1 MNQETWAAVRG
12 ATRYEFKMQIR
23 RGIVWIIL
31 PLGILL
37 SLTGPT
43 TPWRISAD
51 TPLIEAVTEWALL
64 TQILLPVLFGILLA
78 DRLPRDKRIGVNEL
92 FETMPSPAG
101 GRFLGKYLG
110 STMATLIPILVFY
123 LFGVTYLLVARGDW
137 LALPLGLLVFVTVN
151 LPGLLF
157 VAAFSIACPAVI
169 WTPLYQFLF
178 VGYWVW
184 GNLLL
189 QGPSSGLYIPIPSLS
204 HTLLTPIGFYIAG
217 GLYGVYTSELAATFS
232 DGLISI
238 FLLVSGAVIP
248 LVCAHHYLRWQ
259 QARQ

>member
-1 MNQETWAAVRG
+1 MKLKLGPAAWG

-23 RGIVWIIL
+23 RPIVWIIL

-43 TPWRISAD
+43 TPWRIPAD
-51 TPLIEAVTEWALL
+51 TPLVEAMTEWALL

-92 FETMPSPAG
+92 FEAMPAPAG

-110 STMATLIPILVFY
+110 STTATLVPILAFY
-123 LFGVTYLLVARGDW
+123 AFGVFYLLVARGDW

-189 QGPSSGLYIPIPSLS
+189 QGPSSGLYLPIPSLS

-217 GLYGVYTSELAATFS
+217 GLYGVYTSELMATFS
-232 DGLISI
+232 DGLTSI
-238 FLLVSGAVIP
+238 VLLVSCAVVP
-248 LVCAHHYLRWQ
+248 LYCAHQYLRWQ